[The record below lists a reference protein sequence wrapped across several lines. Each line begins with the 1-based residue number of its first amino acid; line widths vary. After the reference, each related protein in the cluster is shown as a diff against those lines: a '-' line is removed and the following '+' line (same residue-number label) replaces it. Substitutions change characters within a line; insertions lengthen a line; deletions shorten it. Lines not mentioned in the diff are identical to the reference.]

1 MKKFLVLFLTLSL
14 ILLAACGAPAEE
26 EAAPEDTAAADAAET
41 EDGTITIVDHNDNTV
56 VLPADIQR
64 IAVCDILPLPSVL
77 AIFFNS
83 ADKIVGMT
91 DTSMSAAANSLLGE
105 LYPEILNAQ
114 TDYIKGTEV
123 NVESL
128 SALDPDVVFYSAS
141 SPQLGEQLT
150 NAGFNA
156 VAVSASKWDYDAIET
171 LNQWIS
177 LLGQM
182 FPEDDKSDLVAA
194 RSQEVYDM
202 VQERVKDIPDEERE
216 RLFFLFK
223 YSDAAIITSGAHFF
237 GQWWADA
244 VGAVNVGQDL
254 EVDNAV
260 ETSLEQVYAWD
271 PSLMLITNFTS
282 AQPEDI
288 YNNTI
293 GVFDWSGVKAVQD
306 KKVYKMPLGM
316 YRSYTCGVD
325 TPMTLL
331 WLAQTVYPDLFSDI
345 DLTEEVK
352 AYYLDVFGVELTDE
366 QADSIFTPPSSAAA
380 GF

>member
-83 ADKIVGMT
+83 ADKIVGMS

-288 YNNTI
+288 YNNTV

>member
-14 ILLAACGAPAEE
+14 ILMAACGAAPAEE
-26 EAAPEDTAAADAAET
+26 NDVSPESAGET
-41 EDGTITIVDHNDNTV
+41 VEESAGTITIVDHNDNTV

-105 LYPEILNAQ
+105 LYPDILNAD
-114 TDYIKGTEV
+114 TGYIKGTEV

-128 SALDPDVVFYSAS
+128 SALAPDVVFYSAS

-156 VAVSASKWDYDAIET
+156 VAISASKWDYDAIET

-182 FPEDDKSDLVAA
+182 FPEDDKSELVAA
-194 RSQEVYDM
+194 RSREVFDL
-202 VQERVKDIPDEERE
+202 VQERVKDIPDGERE

-223 YSDAAIITSGAHFF
+223 YSDAAIITSGNHFF

-244 VGAVNVGQDL
+244 VGAVNVGQEL

-282 AQPEDI
+282 AQPDDI

-306 KKVYKMPLGM
+306 KKVFKMPLGM

-352 AYYLDVFGVELTDE
+352 AYYLDVFGVALTDA
-366 QADSIFTPPSSAAA
+366 QAQSIFTPPSSAAA

>member
-1 MKKFLVLFLTLSL
+1 MKKFLVAFLTLSL
-14 ILLAACGAPAEE
+14 ILMAACGAPAEE
-26 EAAPEDTAAADAAET
+26 GAAPEEPAAEEAAET
-41 EDGTITIVDHNDNTV
+41 GDGTITIVDHNDNTV

-128 SALDPDVVFYSAS
+128 SALNPDVVFYSAS

-202 VQERVKDIPDEERE
+202 VQERVKDIPEEERE

-223 YSDAAIITSGAHFF
+223 YSDSAIITSGAHFF

-244 VGAVNVGQDL
+244 VGAVNVGQEL

-282 AQPEDI
+282 AQPDDI
-288 YNNTI
+288 YNNTV

-306 KKVYKMPLGM
+306 KKVFKMPLGM

-331 WLAQTVYPDLFSDI
+331 WLAQTVYPDLFSDV
-345 DLTEEVK
+345 DLTQEVK